1 MNKMA
6 FLSAL
11 RDRLSGLPEEDIG
24 QSIDYYSEIVDDR
37 IEEGL
42 SEEEAVGALGP
53 VEEIVSQILSET
65 SLPKLVKAKV
75 KPRRT
80 LKTWEIVLLIAG
92 SPVWAPLLLAAA
104 VILLAVYIVLWAVI
118 LVLYSIVLSFAAGA
132 VAGILGFFAS
142 MPSGGFVQGFA
153 FLGTG
158 LFCAGI
164 TILLLLGFNQIT
176 RNILHLSKKAL
187 LNIKTR
193 FIKKEGHNEN
203 E

>member
-1 MNKMA
+1 MNKTA

-11 RDRLSGLPEEDIG
+11 RDRLSGLPEEDIR

-42 SEEEAVGALGP
+42 PEEEAVAALGSM
-53 VEEIVSQILSET
+53 EEIVSQILSET

-75 KPRRT
+75 KPKRT

-118 LVLYSIVLSFAAGA
+118 LVLYSIVLSFSAGA

-142 MPSGGFVQGFA
+142 MPSGSFVQGFA
-153 FLGTG
+153 YLGAG
-158 LFCAGI
+158 FFCAGI
-164 TILLLLGFNQIT
+164 TILLFLGFNQIT
-176 RNILHLSKKAL
+176 RNILHLSKKML